1 MSEIISKVQ
10 FPVFSDQN
18 GSLSY
23 FESIEIRGLPIDIAR
38 VFTVKAGIN
47 NIRGQHA
54 HYRCAQYLICLA
66 GRVQVELFDGIKTDI
81 VILDK
86 FAEGIMIPAG
96 IWSSQKYLEDESILM
111 VLCDKKYDAEDYI
124 RNMDLYITYVQGKL

>member
-96 IWSSQKYLEDESILM
+96 IRSSQKYLDDESILM